1 MPTVTLVRLLAL
13 SALLGCAD
21 PSISAPLPSPVAPM
35 ASAPRSFATCGLA
48 CAQHCNTVLP
58 SDRPACEQ
66 GQVAC
71 GCSPGMRRPP
81 LGVGAPVAEPVA
93 EPVVIPVVED
103 VVPACFGPSL
113 PLTVWAATPYAEVR
127 FGGSSGLFL
136 IDFGTT
142 GSSIDPAAFDPPP
155 DGSLGCYA
163 GMDFF
168 GPRAC
173 TSLRRSDHR
182 GVGAPFRQAGIL
194 GTDVLSAHSYVLDYR
209 GGRLHRSDAFCSEA
223 ALAAASMIPL
233 ATSGYGPHRVGVHV
247 PAITIRVGSATA
259 PAQLDTGF
267 ADRRVRHS
275 ININRAFF
283 DAIVASGA
291 VLEPT
296 PSSDLTLS
304 TCVPG
309 VSEPVR
315 AYRLRSGVLEWMARD
330 ESVARA
336 FDDAT
341 LFLKDTPAAAARCG
355 GIGTWSEPGAQLGA
369 SFAESAGVMAFDT
382 RAGVVWIASE
392 TGAR

>member
-1 MPTVTLVRLLAL
+1 
-13 SALLGCAD
+13 
-21 PSISAPLPSPVAPM
+21 
-35 ASAPRSFATCGLA
+35 
-48 CAQHCNTVLP
+48 LP
-58 SDRPACEQ
+58 SD
-66 GQVAC
+66 
-71 GCSPGMRRPP
+71 P
-81 LGVGAPVAEPVA
+81 LAPSA
-93 EPVVIPVVED
+93 IPIVED
-103 VVPACFGPSL
+103 VVPACFGPAM

-127 FGGSSGLFL
+127 FGMTRGLFL

-168 GPRAC
+168 GARGC
-173 TSLRRSDHR
+173 TTLRRSDHR

-194 GTDVLSAHSYVLDYR
+194 GTDLLAQHSYVIDYR
-209 GGRLHRSDAFCSEA
+209 SARLHRSDVLCSEA
-223 ALAAASMIPL
+223 ALIAASMIPL

-247 PAITIRVGSATA
+247 PAITVRVGAATA

-267 ADRRVRHS
+267 ADRRVPHS

-283 DAIVASGA
+283 DSIVASGA
-291 VLEPT
+291 VLEAT
-296 PSSDLTLS
+296 PSADLTLS
-304 TCVPG
+304 TCVSG

-315 AYRLRSGVLEWMARD
+315 AYRVRSGALEWMARD
-330 ESVARA
+330 GSVGRA

-341 LFLKDTPAAAARCG
+341 LFLKETPAAASRCG

-369 SFAESAGVMAFDT
+369 SFAESAGVLAFDT

-392 TGAR
+392 